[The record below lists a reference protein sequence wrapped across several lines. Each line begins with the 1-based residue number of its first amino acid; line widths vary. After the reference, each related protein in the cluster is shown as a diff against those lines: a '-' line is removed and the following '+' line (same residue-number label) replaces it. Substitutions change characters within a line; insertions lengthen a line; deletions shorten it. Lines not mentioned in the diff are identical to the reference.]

1 MLAKYFN
8 YGGML
13 LKTYDYNIFLSTI
26 KATKNIEDKDKRK
39 ETLKAIVT
47 RLITDYGLNDDKA
60 KYLIKMCE

>member
-1 MLAKYFN
+1 M
-8 YGGML
+8 
-13 LKTYDYNIFLSTI
+13 KTYDYNIFLSTI